1 MEKLWF
7 KIDSELNISSR
18 SSKKY
23 NNDNSS
29 VNFYVFGD
37 LIGSIINSKVY
48 DSKDTINLLKN
59 ETFDIDIYVET
70 LLVPAISFLK
80 MIVTLGFTV
89 RQHLLVYITS
99 R

>member
-7 KIDSELNISSR
+7 KIDGELNISSR

-48 DSKDTINLLKN
+48 DSKDTINLLK
-59 ETFDIDIYVET
+59 TKPLI
-70 LLVPAISFLK
+70 
-80 MIVTLGFTV
+80 
-89 RQHLLVYITS
+89 
-99 R
+99 